1 LRREIFEIIANQSET
16 QKGHKSFLV
25 SILEEVKLEL
35 KEDAEKVVLASC
47 AQTYESLIQTGYF
60 KCQQDY
66 KPVRQEKRRAVEED
80 IIQQR
85 ERLTVMGAILHPLDS
100 RNFLATIGIVDQ

>member
-1 LRREIFEIIANQSET
+1 MRREIFEIIANQSET

-100 RNFLATIGIVDQ
+100 RNFLATIAIVDQ